1 MERTAWQA
9 TVHGV
14 TAVGHNLAT
23 KPPSYN
29 LDTLCT
35 LYTHYTTQYTLQPF
49 FSIRGALVPGTPHS
63 HEKLLLNHAKTPGFL
78 APRGEEFNP
87 GPETRLDRSEL
98 LSP

>member
-35 LYTHYTTQYTLQPF
+35 LYTHYTTQYTPQPF
-49 FSIRGALVPGTPHS
+49 FSIQGELVPGTPHS
-63 HEKLLLNHAKTPGFL
+63 HQLPESMDAQVPVSILLNSLHH
-78 APRGEEFNP
+78 
-87 GPETRLDRSEL
+87 
-98 LSP
+98 LSIIYNT